1 MDRRAF
7 VASGALLAVAGAAR
21 TQAQTPAQTPAAGGP
36 LMIDGRVALGAYRSL
51 VEEHLTG
58 VLRALKV
65 LAVTADGRSADWRR
79 VETPLRTL
87 SDDMTTAAAVWF
99 ARPDGVYYTTARGLT
114 GETLKDRAYF
124 AGLMAGRDVRAALVI
139 SKSTGHRSIVV
150 AAPVKRGD
158 AVVGAFGVSVSA
170 QLVSELVAK
179 GAQLPDNL
187 VFYALDATGRT
198 AIHKDPDRMFQ
209 FPSDLGD
216 ASLKAA
222 VATILSRREGRVD
235 YDFGGKHR
243 AALFDRSDV
252 TGWSFVLAT
261 LTG

>member
-7 VASGALLAVAGAAR
+7 VASGALLAVAGASAAHA
-21 TQAQTPAQTPAAGGP
+21 QAGSAT
-36 LMIDGRVALGAYRSL
+36 LMIDGRVALEAYRSL

-58 VLRALKV
+58 VLRTLKV
-65 LAVTADGRSADWRR
+65 LAVTTDARSADWER
-79 VETPLRTL
+79 VGAPLRTL

-99 ARPDGVYYTTARGLT
+99 VRPDGAYYTTERGLM

-124 AGLMAGRDVRAALVI
+124 ADLMAGRDVRAALVI

-150 AAPVKRGD
+150 AAPVKRGG
-158 AVVGAFGVSVSA
+158 AVVGAFGVSVRA
-170 QLVSELVAK
+170 RLVSDLVAK

-187 VFYALDATGRT
+187 VFYALDAAGRT

-216 ASLKAA
+216 PSLKAA

-261 LTG
+261 LSD